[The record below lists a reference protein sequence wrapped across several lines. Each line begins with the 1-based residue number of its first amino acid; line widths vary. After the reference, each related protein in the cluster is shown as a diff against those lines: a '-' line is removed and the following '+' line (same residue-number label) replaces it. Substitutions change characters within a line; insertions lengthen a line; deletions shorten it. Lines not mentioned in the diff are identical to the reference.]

1 MTVEQMT
8 FYSKMFLVLMFA
20 FLIAAAAMYFLLEIR
35 KAWQIVVGTKI
46 SVPIGRNRNTEE
58 MRRNVKSK
66 ELSGDRSGQV
76 SSRVRPKVKRNA
88 APKRGTLAPE
98 MGAAVSGAETLP
110 LGTETAVLD
119 SGTMPLGTETA
130 ILEPET
136 AYLGAETA
144 VSKTGT
150 AVLQSEPELWGPE
163 TAVLGPESEM
173 RTTVLE
179 HGETS
184 ILGMPDTNETTLLKG
199 SAEGDSMLDIVMDIT
214 FVHTSIT
221 V

>member
-20 FLIAAAAMYFLLEIR
+20 FLMAAAAMYFLLEIR

-88 APKRGTLAPE
+88 APKLGTMRPE
-98 MGAAVSGAETLP
+98 MGEAVP
-110 LGTETAVLD
+110 GTETAVLE
-119 SGTMPLGTETA
+119 SGTMPLGT
-130 ILEPET
+130 
-136 AYLGAETA
+136 ETA

-150 AVLQSEPELWGPE
+150 AVLQSEPELWGPK

-184 ILGMPDTNETTLLKG
+184 VLGMPDTNGTTLLKG
-199 SAEGDSMLDIVMDIT
+199 SAERDSILEIVMDIT

>member
-88 APKRGTLAPE
+88 TPKLGTMRPE
-98 MGAAVSGAETLP
+98 MGEAVP
-110 LGTETAVLD
+110 GTETAVLE
-119 SGTMPLGTETA
+119 SGTMPLGT
-130 ILEPET
+130 
-136 AYLGAETA
+136 ETA

-184 ILGMPDTNETTLLKG
+184 VLGMPDTNGTTLLKG
-199 SAEGDSMLDIVMDIT
+199 SAERDSILEIVMDIT

>member
-20 FLIAAAAMYFLLEIR
+20 FLIAAAAMYFLLEVR

-88 APKRGTLAPE
+88 APKLGTMRPE
-98 MGAAVSGAETLP
+98 MGEAVP
-110 LGTETAVLD
+110 GTETAVLE
-119 SGTMPLGTETA
+119 SETMPLGT
-130 ILEPET
+130 
-136 AYLGAETA
+136 ETA

-150 AVLQSEPELWGPE
+150 AVLQSEPELWGPK

-179 HGETS
+179 YGETS
-184 ILGMPDTNETTLLKG
+184 VLGMPDTNGTTLLKG
-199 SAEGDSMLDIVMDIT
+199 SAERDSILEIVMDIT

>member
-76 SSRVRPKVKRNA
+76 SSRVRTKKKRNA
-88 APKRGTLAPE
+88 APKYDSTAFKMAAVPESGTLPF
-98 MGAAVSGAETLP
+98 
-110 LGTETAVLD
+110 
-119 SGTMPLGTETA
+119 GTETA

-136 AYLGAETA
+136 A
-144 VSKTGT
+144 
-150 AVLQSEPELWGPE
+150 
-163 TAVLGPESEM
+163 VLGQESEM
-173 RTTVLE
+173 RPTVLE
-179 HGETS
+179 HGGTAV
-184 ILGMPDTNETTLLKG
+184 LGVAEANRTTLLKKPTK
-199 SAEGDSMLDIVMDIT
+199 EDSMLDMVMDIT
-214 FVHTSIT
+214 FVHTSVT

>member
-58 MRRNVKSK
+58 IRRNVKSK

-88 APKRGTLAPE
+88 APKLGTLAPE
-98 MGAAVSGAETLP
+98 TGAAVPGAETLP
-110 LGTETAVLD
+110 LGMETAVLDSGTMSLGTETAVLD
-119 SGTMPLGTETA
+119 SGTMSLGTETA
-130 ILEPET
+130 ILEP
-136 AYLGAETA
+136 
-144 VSKTGT
+144 GT
-150 AVLQSEPELWGPE
+150 AVLQTEPELWGPE
-163 TAVLGPESEM
+163 TAVLEPESEM

-184 ILGMPDTNETTLLKG
+184 ILGMPDTNGITLLKEP
-199 SAEGDSMLDIVMDIT
+199 AEGDSMLDIVMDIT

>member
-88 APKRGTLAPE
+88 AQKLGTMRPE
-98 MGAAVSGAETLP
+98 MGEAVP
-110 LGTETAVLD
+110 GTETAVLD

-184 ILGMPDTNETTLLKG
+184 LLGMPDTNGTTLLKG

>member
-88 APKRGTLAPE
+88 APKLGTLAPE
-98 MGAAVSGAETLP
+98 MGAAVPGAETLP

-130 ILEPET
+130 ILE
-136 AYLGAETA
+136 
-144 VSKTGT
+144 SGT

-173 RTTVLE
+173 QTTVLE

-184 ILGMPDTNETTLLKG
+184 VLGMPDTNGTTLLKG
-199 SAEGDSMLDIVMDIT
+199 SAERDSILDIVMDIT

>member
-35 KAWQIVVGTKI
+35 KAWQIVVGTRI

-58 MRRNVKSK
+58 IRRNVKSK

-88 APKRGTLAPE
+88 APKLGTLAPE
-98 MGAAVSGAETLP
+98 TGAAIPGAETLP

-119 SGTMPLGTETA
+119 SGTETA
-130 ILEPET
+130 ILEP
-136 AYLGAETA
+136 
-144 VSKTGT
+144 GT
-150 AVLQSEPELWGPE
+150 AVLQTEPELWGPE
-163 TAVLGPESEM
+163 TAVLEPESEM

>member
-20 FLIAAAAMYFLLEIR
+20 FLIAAAAMYFLLEVR

-88 APKRGTLAPE
+88 APKLGTMRPE
-98 MGAAVSGAETLP
+98 MGEAVP
-110 LGTETAVLD
+110 GTETAVLE
-119 SGTMPLGTETA
+119 SGTMPLGT
-130 ILEPET
+130 
-136 AYLGAETA
+136 ETA

-150 AVLQSEPELWGPE
+150 AVLQSEPELWGPK

-179 HGETS
+179 YGETS
-184 ILGMPDTNETTLLKG
+184 VLGMPDTNGTTLLKG
-199 SAEGDSMLDIVMDIT
+199 SAERDSILEIVMDIT